1 MPEAV
6 SIRPAS
12 PGPAR
17 ADAARGPGG
26 GTDVAERG
34 LFERALGLEWPWRV
48 ERTEFDAAER
58 RLDLHLDFEAGGT
71 FDCPSCGRGG
81 CKAHDS
87 SNKRWRHLDF
97 FQHRAY
103 LHARVPRVRCPECGV
118 RLARVP
124 WSEPGSG
131 FTLWFEALVVA
142 LAREMP
148 VRAVARLVGEH
159 DTRLWRL
166 LRRRVDEA
174 RAEADFSEVRAV
186 AVDETACR
194 RGHDYITLFADLD
207 RSRLLY
213 ATPGRNAS
221 VVSLFRK
228 DLEAHAGSADGVR
241 DICMDMSAAYARGA
255 REAFP
260 EAGVTFDRFHVQRL
274 MNRAVDEVRRAERGE
289 RPELNRTRYLWLRRR
304 GRLTASQR
312 ERLDELLDP
321 EGRNLRTALAY
332 RIKLAFELFWDLPPR
347 LAETYLDKWCSW
359 AAESGLRPVI
369 AAANTVRKHRK
380 GILLWFRSR
389 ITNGMIE
396 GINSLV
402 QAAKARARG
411 YRTTEHFITV
421 AYLVCGK
428 LDFKLPT

>member
-1 MPEAV
+1 M
-6 SIRPAS
+6 
-12 PGPAR
+12 
-17 ADAARGPGG
+17 
-26 GTDVAERG
+26 AERG

-71 FDCPSCGRGG
+71 FACPSCGRGR
-81 CKAHDS
+81 CKAHDAS
-87 SNKRWRHLDF
+87 PKRWRHLDF

-103 LHARVPRVRCPECGV
+103 LHARVPRVRCPACGV
-118 RLARVP
+118 KQARVP
-124 WSEPGSG
+124 WAEPGSG

-166 LRRRVDEA
+166 LKRRVGEA
-174 RAEADFSEVRAV
+174 RADVDFSGVRAV

-213 ATPGRNAS
+213 ATPGRDAS
-221 VVSLFRK
+221 VVRRFRE
-228 DLEAHAGSADGVR
+228 DLEAHGGHAGQIR
-241 DICMDMSAAYARGA
+241 DLCMDMSAAYMKGA

-260 EAGVTFDRFHVQRL
+260 EAGITFDRFHVQRL
-274 MNRAVDEVRRAERGE
+274 MNRAVDEVRRQERKE
-289 RPELNRTRYLWLRRR
+289 RPELNRTRYPWLKRR
-304 GRLTASQR
+304 GKLTVRQR

-321 EGRNLRTALAY
+321 TGRSLKTAFAY
-332 RIKLAFELFWDLPPR
+332 RIKLGFEAFRDLPPR
-347 LAETYLDKWCSW
+347 LAEVYLDKWCSW
-359 AAESGLRPVI
+359 AAGSGLQPVI
-369 AAANTVRKHRK
+369 DAAKTIRKHWD

-389 ITNGMIE
+389 ISNGMIE

-411 YRTTEHFITV
+411 YRTTENFITI

-428 LDFKLPT
+428 LNFKLPT

>member
-1 MPEAV
+1 M
-6 SIRPAS
+6 
-12 PGPAR
+12 
-17 ADAARGPGG
+17 
-26 GTDVAERG
+26 AERG

-71 FDCPSCGRGG
+71 FACPSCGRGG
-81 CKAHDS
+81 CKAHDAS
-87 SNKRWRHLDF
+87 GKRWRHLDF

-103 LHARVPRVRCPECGV
+103 LHARVPRVRCPACGV
-118 RLARVP
+118 KQARVP
-124 WSEPGSG
+124 WAEPGSG
-131 FTLWFEALVVA
+131 FTPWFEALVVA

-166 LRRRVDEA
+166 LKRRVGEA
-174 RAEADFSEVRAV
+174 RADVDFSGVRAV

-213 ATPGRNAS
+213 ATPGRDAA
-221 VVSLFRK
+221 VVHRFRE
-228 DLEAHAGSADGVR
+228 DLEAHGGHAGQIR
-241 DICMDMSAAYARGA
+241 DLCMDMSAAYMKGA

-260 EAGVTFDRFHVQRL
+260 EAGITFDRFHVQRL
-274 MNRAVDEVRRAERGE
+274 MNRAVDEVRRQERKE
-289 RPELNRTRYLWLRRR
+289 RPELNRTRYLWLKRRSK
-304 GRLTASQR
+304 LTASQR
-312 ERLDELLDP
+312 RWLGELLDP
-321 EGRNLRTALAY
+321 SRRGLKTALAY
-332 RIKLAFELFWDLPPR
+332 RIKLAFETFWNLPPR
-347 LAETYLDKWCSW
+347 LAATYLEKWCSW
-359 AAESGLRPVI
+359 AGESGLQPVI
-369 AAANTVRKHRK
+369 DAAKTIRKHWD

-389 ITNGMIE
+389 ISNGMIE

-411 YRTTEHFITV
+411 YRTTENFITI

-428 LDFKLPT
+428 LNFKLPT